1 MIPTYVSIHGMSLAK
16 TFLQQIVNEKNNI
29 SCDLITISGG
39 SCSIQKPNI
48 NDEPLPSLS
57 THPSQNKLNDLP
69 NRNLYINP
77 GTSELLNI
85 PVELYEIEKVL
96 QEDNTSHPHTFILLD
111 QLTPLTI
118 GRNIETKSR

>member
-1 MIPTYVSIHGMSLAK
+1 MIPTYVSVHGMSSAK
-16 TFLQQIVNEKNNI
+16 TFLQNEKNNI
-29 SCDLITISGG
+29 SYDLITVSGG
-39 SCSIQKPNI
+39 SCSIQKPNL
-48 NDEPLPSLS
+48 NDEQLPSLS
-57 THPSQNKLNDLP
+57 THLSQNKLNDLP

-77 GTSELLNI
+77 GASELLNI
-85 PVELYEIEKVL
+85 SAKLYEIEKIL